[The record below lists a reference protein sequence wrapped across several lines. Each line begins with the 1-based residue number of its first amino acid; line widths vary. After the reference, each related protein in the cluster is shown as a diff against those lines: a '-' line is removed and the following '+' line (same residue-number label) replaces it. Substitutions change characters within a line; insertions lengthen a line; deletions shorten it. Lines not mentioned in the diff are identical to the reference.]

1 MSEERLLLSEVPRVS
16 FYDPNSGRAPEDV
29 PFPSCLAAAARYL
42 GSDFPWIPQ
51 PKGAPVNFAYIL
63 PLAASGMAFGL
74 RWKAGWHP
82 DNVDH
87 MFIADPEEIIRRAF
101 AAVGYRY
108 TTLSRAGN
116 PDGPGT
122 PADEARFR
130 REIIA
135 SLQRGVPV
143 LAFGVIG
150 PPECC
155 LITGCDQGGD
165 VLIGWNFFA
174 QMVPFNTGVTYE
186 PNGMFRKAHWFPETH
201 SLLLIGERA
210 EPAFDLVDTLRWAVA
225 VARQPNLWG
234 HPTGHAAYSAWAD
247 QLTDEFSGL
256 PEQIQRERHSI
267 HDSQVGQLA
276 ECRFYGAEFLRYQA
290 GLAGGST
297 ASVLRQ
303 AADCFQA
310 EHDLMWK
317 VWEVAGGHSHPE
329 AWAHFAEP
337 AVRQAIIA
345 LILEAQHQNRTGTDL
360 LARLVEP

>member
-16 FYDPNSGRAPEDV
+16 FYDPNSARAPEDV

-42 GSDFPWIPQ
+42 GSDLPWLPQ

-74 RWKAGWHP
+74 RWKAGRHP

-155 LITGCDQGGD
+155 LVTGYEALVPALTLPDADDRHVLAAAIVGRCPSSSNASTNHWGLRPRPDQ
-165 VLIGWNFFA
+165 V
-174 QMVPFNTGVTYE
+174 
-186 PNGMFRKAHWFPETH
+186 
-201 SLLLIGERA
+201 
-210 EPAFDLVDTLRWAVA
+210 
-225 VARQPNLWG
+225 
-234 HPTGHAAYSAWAD
+234 SAG
-247 QLTDEFSGL
+247 FSGCRYFAAAGARGDFVSV
-256 PEQIQRERHSI
+256 PTSSARE
-267 HDSQVGQLA
+267 
-276 ECRFYGAEFLRYQA
+276 
-290 GLAGGST
+290 
-297 ASVLRQ
+297 
-303 AADCFQA
+303 
-310 EHDLMWK
+310 
-317 VWEVAGGHSHPE
+317 
-329 AWAHFAEP
+329 
-337 AVRQAIIA
+337 
-345 LILEAQHQNRTGTDL
+345 
-360 LARLVEP
+360 